1 MKNEFLE
8 KVEKNTEIRMNIE
21 MTDVKKRKM
30 W

>member
-8 KVEKNTEIRMNIE
+8 KVEKNTEIRMNVE
-21 MTDVKKRKM
+21 MIDVKKRKM

>member
-8 KVEKNTEIRMNIE
+8 KVEKNTKIRMNIE

>member
-8 KVEKNTEIRMNIE
+8 KVEKNTKIRMNIE
-21 MTDVKKRKM
+21 MIDVKKRKM